1 LKIVFIQH
9 GKTTDAHVEAL
20 EQLYYQRLKHYIPF
34 ELKVL
39 PDLKRTKSLSED
51 QLKKLE
57 CEQLMAQLEPGD
69 WLVLLDEKGKEM
81 DSVGFAHALQK
92 RMNQGLKRLVF
103 VVGGAYGFSAEA
115 YGRANEK
122 IALSRMTFSHQII
135 RCIFAEQLYRAFT
148 ILNNE
153 PYHHA

>member
-1 LKIVFIQH
+1 MKIVFIQH
-9 GKTTDAHVEAL
+9 GKTNDVHVEAL

-39 PDLKRTKSLSED
+39 PDLKRTKSLNEAQIKSREA
-51 QLKKLE
+51 
-57 CEQLMAQLEPGD
+57 EQLTAQLEPGD

-81 DSVGFAHALQK
+81 DSVSFANTLQK

-103 VVGGAYGFSAEA
+103 VVGGAYGFAPEV
-115 YGRANEK
+115 YDRASEK
-122 IALSRMTFSHQII
+122 ISLSRMTFSHQII

>member
-1 LKIVFIQH
+1 M
-9 GKTTDAHVEAL
+9 HVEAL

-39 PDLKRTKSLSED
+39 PDLKRTKSLNEAQIKSREA
-51 QLKKLE
+51 
-57 CEQLMAQLEPGD
+57 EQLTAQLEPGD

-81 DSVGFAHALQK
+81 DSVSFANTLQK

-103 VVGGAYGFSAEA
+103 VVGGAYGFAPEV
-115 YGRANEK
+115 YDRASEK
-122 IALSRMTFSHQII
+122 ISLSRMTFSHQII